1 LLLDREVDITAASR
15 GISLDAAEL
24 ILRYSKARYFET
36 DSEWPII
43 IRCMSDMS
51 IGYVEVDGLEFED
64 WLKHPKE
71 VEDAGGLENW
81 KRSIDESPEAWLR
94 RMRYAL
100 GIAETALST
109 HKELRSQ

>member
-1 LLLDREVDITAASR
+1 MDITAASR

-43 IRCMSDMS
+43 IRCKSDMS
-51 IGYVEVDGLEFED
+51 IGYVKVDGLEFED